1 MVSIS
6 KKSSLIILAITALLL
21 SRSMFVFFDDPEGPN
36 LLIVTVGA
44 AIIYFLSLTTYRFN
58 PPVAGLKK
66 LLLAILVQILI
77 VTCAGLLLR

>member
-1 MVSIS
+1 MSPVS
-6 KKSSLIILAITALLL
+6 KKTSLITLAITALLL

-44 AIIYFLSLTTYRFN
+44 AVVYFLSLTIYRFN
-58 PPVAGLKK
+58 PSIAGLKK

-77 VTCAGLLLR
+77 VTPNGI